1 MDLSSLFVPDLTV
14 VLLGVLAA
22 LGLYGIIAIFVAS
35 THEHGS
41 KTVGWNGLDAVGVT
55 IAIYLFGQLI
65 GTALA
70 WLLLFAAGNSPAQI
84 EVLLGSPSATI
95 QFGFMVLIESVTL
108 AMVWLFLK
116 RRKTWWR
123 SIGWVRPRLSDT
135 VFAGLG
141 AMVYYA
147 SYIALIQ
154 LISVGLPGIDLEAEQ
169 DLGFAADTTGM
180 ALGLVFISLVILPP
194 LVEEIV
200 FRGVLYT
207 GLRKSMGFVL
217 SALITSGLFAAAHLL
232 GGVEDALLW
241 VAAIDTFILSLVLVY
256 LREKRASLWPAIL
269 LHAIKNGVAFLLL
282 FVFKVA

>member
-1 MDLSSLFVPDLTV
+1 MDLSNLFIPDLTV
-14 VLLGVLAA
+14 IILGALTA
-22 LGLYGIIAIFVAS
+22 LGLYGIIALFIPS
-35 THEHGS
+35 QHEHGS
-41 KTVGWNGLDAVGVT
+41 KTVGWNGFDAVGVT

-65 GTALA
+65 GTVLT

-84 EVLLGSPSATI
+84 DVLLSDPSATL
-95 QFGFMVLIESVTL
+95 QFAFMVLIEGATM
-108 AMVWLFLK
+108 AMVWFFL
-116 RRKTWWR
+116 RRRRTWWR

-141 AMVYYA
+141 ALAYYTL
-147 SYIALIQ
+147 YIVLIQ
-154 LISVGLPGIDLEAEQ
+154 LISVTLPGINLEAEQ
-169 DLGFAADTTGM
+169 DLGFATDTTGI
-180 ALGLVFISLVILPP
+180 ALVLVFMSLVVLPP

-200 FRGVLYT
+200 FRGVLYS
-207 GLRKSMGFVL
+207 GLRKSVNVVF
-217 SALITSGLFAAAHLL
+217 AAIITSALFAAAHLL

-256 LREKRASLWPAIL
+256 LREKRQSLWPAIL